1 MAVGEEEV
9 NQLNLSLIYS
19 KANGATALPVCSSL
33 TGQELKERIRET
45 LDISVDASLLL
56 FFQNGS
62 RNAAKS
68 LVEDAATLAA
78 QGFQD
83 GASVTVKA
91 DAQEVKPQSSALRH
105 SIRENGT
112 SSYYYAHANEKE
124 LPPEVRYAYG
134 GAPTKMSEEQAPEVT
149 KALPV
154 QSMAKYSWADE
165 GEFVCIYI
173 SVEGEP
179 EAVQAAGD
187 GKAGQ
192 VQVEFGQR
200 SVDLQ
205 ILASEREFR
214 LAFRELEGEI
224 VPEEC
229 KNRVSAGKRVTLKL
243 KKKNQ
248 VTWTRLVRPKMQG

>member
-91 DAQEVKPQSSALRH
+91 DAQE
-105 SIRENGT
+105 
-112 SSYYYAHANEKE
+112 E

-192 VQVEFGQR
+192 VQVDFGQR

-205 ILASEREFR
+205 ILGSEREFR